1 MRCISS
7 SKISG
12 SVYTSRRT
20 RSGSTHFARSGI
32 RSCSMVDLLG
42 RNDNLTPP
50 QEEVCMFRYLIF
62 LLGFCSMAAQA
73 QPIAL
78 RVKMFPGAQEKN
90 EIPEHADL
98 LLWGR

>member
-62 LLGFCSMAAQA
+62 FLGPGEHLDAQCDRLCLRRHRAKA
-73 QPIAL
+73 Q
-78 RVKMFPGAQEKN
+78 KKN